1 MSRKKGG
8 RREEIREGGEKERKE
23 GGGKEGRSF
32 PSPISFKH
40 L

>member
-8 RREEIREGGEKERKE
+8 RREEIREGGKKERKE

>member
-8 RREEIREGGEKERKE
+8 RREEIRDGGKKERKE